1 MRELEQRKLTK
12 ANETRQQAIRTYKL
26 ITAFRRGT
34 KDRYAYYLLCV
45 GWAAIC
51 AVASGTTTIL
61 LVLVKPDMNAIPGV
75 LAAILLLL
83 AVAFFVTA
91 LVLMVIPYDIQR
103 KLENFDAYK
112 AEFEKQWGVVEESD
126 VQRVS
131 RSGHS
136 T

>member
-1 MRELEQRKLTK
+1 
-12 ANETRQQAIRTYKL
+12 
-26 ITAFRRGT
+26 
-34 KDRYAYYLLCV
+34 V

-51 AVASGTTTIL
+51 AVASGIATIL
-61 LVLVKPDMNAIPGV
+61 LVLVNPDMNGIPGV
-75 LAAILLLL
+75 LAMILLLL
-83 AVAFFVTA
+83 AVAFFVIA

>member
-1 MRELEQRKLTK
+1 
-12 ANETRQQAIRTYKL
+12 
-26 ITAFRRGT
+26 
-34 KDRYAYYLLCV
+34 
-45 GWAAIC
+45 
-51 AVASGTTTIL
+51 
-61 LVLVKPDMNAIPGV
+61 MNAIPGV

-83 AVAFFVTA
+83 AVAFFVIA

-131 RSGHS
+131 RSAPAASAESARGVEAKGKRRTVGAMRRFRDPDGECGGWGGFPPS
-136 T
+136 ASNNAA